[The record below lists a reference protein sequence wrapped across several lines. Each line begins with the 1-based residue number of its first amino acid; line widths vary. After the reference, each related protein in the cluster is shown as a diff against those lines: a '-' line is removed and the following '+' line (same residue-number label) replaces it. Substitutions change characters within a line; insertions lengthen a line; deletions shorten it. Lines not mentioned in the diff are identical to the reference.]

1 MSSGLIF
8 IFKALIWYCVI
19 FIYRDLASKNVSVST
34 ILLDFDTINFD
45 DEIIEKEFVLIQRV
59 DTYRRN
65 KKKAPRKV
73 LKIREE
79 EDAKHERDKI
89 LKSRYNDVV
98 KEIGKRI
105 KWDYEI
111 ENDENNNIG
120 NKNANKNNEDEN
132 ENENDEERSRTKNRA
147 LAITHSLLS
156 TYPQLLYEWKYK
168 CTSIVI
174 VYGV

>member
-1 MSSGLIF
+1 MQFLF
-8 IFKALIWYCVI
+8 N
-19 FIYRDLASKNVSVST
+19 RDLASKNVSVST

-45 DEIIEKEFVLIQRV
+45 DEIKEKEFKLIERV

-89 LKSRYNDVV
+89 LKSRYNDVI
-98 KEIGKRI
+98 KEVGKRI
-105 KWDYEI
+105 KWDFEI
-111 ENDENNNIG
+111 ENDLNNDIG
-120 NKNANKNNEDEN
+120 NKNKNENKNRN
-132 ENENDEERSRTKNRA
+132 ENENKNENKNENDSRTKNRA

-156 TYPQLLYEWKYK
+156 TYPQLLYE
-168 CTSIVI
+168 
-174 VYGV
+174 